1 MAISALAGLG
11 NPGARYANTRHNI
24 GWTLVEQ
31 FAAEY
36 KARWKTDQK
45 LNCEYSQI
53 DFSGRALFLV
63 KPLGYVNASGIA
75 LSQFARYYKL
85 PPASFLVVYDDITL
99 ALGRLRVTVSGS
111 AGGHNGVADLLQHF
125 GEGFTRFRIG
135 IGSKANPE
143 MPLSD
148 WVLGRFSNEEQGV
161 IDAQLPHYLN
171 GLRYILREGTEQAM
185 NQLNQRISVKKTNDH
200 SSE

>member
-24 GWTLVEQ
+24 GWTVVEQ

-36 KARWKTDQK
+36 NARWKTDQK
-45 LNCEYSQI
+45 LNSQI
-53 DFSGRALFLV
+53 DFSGRTLFLV
-63 KPLGYVNASGIA
+63 KPLSYVNASGIA
-75 LSQFARYYKL
+75 LSQFGRYYKL

-99 ALGRLRVTVSGS
+99 ALGRLRVTLSGS

-148 WVLGRFSNEEQGV
+148 WVLGRFTKREQNV

-171 GLRYILREGTEQAM
+171 GLRYILHEGTEQAM
-185 NQLNQRISVKKTNDH
+185 NQLNQRIPVKKTNDH